1 MIKTYRCKET
11 FLIDDYDGDGFY
23 LDTASW
29 IEEGTIFECDTEY
42 KRRIAGGDDTI
53 RMENDSKW
61 LELTKD
67 NVEKYFDEVS
77 GNDS

>member
-11 FLIDDYDGDGFY
+11 FLVDDYDGDGFY

-29 IEEGTIFECDTEY
+29 IEEGTIFECDTKY

-53 RMENDSKW
+53 RLENDSKW

-67 NVEKYFDEVS
+67 IVERYFEEVS
-77 GNDS
+77 NNDN